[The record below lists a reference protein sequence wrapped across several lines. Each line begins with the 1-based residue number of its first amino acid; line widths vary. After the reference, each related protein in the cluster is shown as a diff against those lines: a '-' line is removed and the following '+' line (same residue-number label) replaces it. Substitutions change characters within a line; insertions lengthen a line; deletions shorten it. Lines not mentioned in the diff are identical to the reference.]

1 MKTCL
6 FLLGLLLSASVSA
19 VKLAPTAS
27 EAAVE
32 ARLTSLSTEL
42 RCLVCQNESLASSHA
57 PLAEDLRNVVRSQ
70 IRAGQSDEQIIQY
83 LTDRYG
89 DFVNYRPPFKLR
101 TALLW
106 LAPPLLLLA
115 GLGVLVYRLRRRR
128 TVPAQSDPKA
138 LEALRREFDGEA
150 S

>member
-1 MKTCL
+1 MRTLL
-6 FLLGLLLSASVSA
+6 FGLLLSASVTA
-19 VKLAPTAS
+19 ANLAPTAS

-32 ARLTSLSTEL
+32 ARLTSLSAEL
-42 RCLVCQNESLASSHA
+42 RCLVCQNESLASSRA
-57 PLAEDLRNVVRSQ
+57 PLAEDLRNVVRTQ
-70 IRAGQSDEQIIQY
+70 IRAGQSDEKIIQY

-115 GLGVLVYRLRRRR
+115 GLMVLFRRLRRR
-128 TVPAQSDPKA
+128 TEPAQPDPKA
-138 LEALRREFDGEA
+138 LDALRREFDGET

>member
-19 VKLAPTAS
+19 VNLVPTAS

-57 PLAEDLRNVVRSQ
+57 PLAEDLRNVVRTQ
-70 IRAGQSDEQIIQY
+70 IRAGQSDEKIIQY

-115 GLGVLVYRLRRRR
+115 GLGVLIFRLRRRR
-128 TVPAQSDPKA
+128 TIPAQSDPKA
-138 LEALRREFDGEA
+138 LAALRREFDGEA
-150 S
+150 T